1 MNIEKVISTVFH
13 KDSGISGSRI
23 TERFNTDAD
32 NRDDICQS
40 MNSAFII
47 SLCGTDHPEY
57 SNANNYLQKMQKDK
71 IYASLAKFLK
81 GGLQLISNEIEKRVQ
96 TDADFAARLTD
107 LNKYSESNIDFTS
120 TDAIDALWSVFFP
133 EAEGV
138 FTKKEKKS
146 EELRKKRIVKI
157 INPNMK
163 PITDPGKQMIFT
175 SNILLTIPDAKTD
188 IGSLGYSEELI
199 KGITLAAGEKQAF
212 FYDHPIQI
220 GTKPEANEIIYG
232 LKGLNNTADY
242 EKKNGNMDPGQKL
255 TCILSASVT
264 HKSLQKIAKRYIK
277 EELDNHGSFEHLD
290 IYIFTEEDTE
300 KLIDEIFLPAAA
312 LINNINTSNSD
323 KSIREELLKSI
334 FGVDG
339 EYGRHYSFLKAI
351 TAFWNILV
359 DTDKTA
365 TFKIDLDQI
374 FPEKELEE
382 QSGKSSFE
390 HFKSPLWGAE
400 GTDSSGNPVEL
411 GMIAGALVNEK
422 DIHKGLFT
430 PDVLFDTRQ
439 DLKLEERFFYSKLMM
454 GLSTGSELAT
464 RYGENG
470 IDGKRTCIQRI
481 HVTGGT
487 NGILVKALRK
497 HRPFTPGF
505 IGRAEDQAY
514 LLSVLGKNSTGLAY
528 LHEDGLIM
536 RHDKE
541 AFAGDAMKAASAGN
555 MIGDF
560 IRTLYFSRYAEI
572 LTDNISDI
580 KQTIDP
586 FTGCF
591 VSKIPLT
598 TVLLRFCMKTADL
611 FEAGDDQLASDF
623 MLQSFERLERSIEF
637 AYGKEDLLLKTYNK
651 ERKGWN
657 LFYDILDG
665 LENKDAVD
673 PIKKMVIQIKAAGIC
688 AGCKV

>member
-1 MNIEKVISTVFH
+1 MNIGKVINSILENNEFNLTEQIVNGSQNDSTNPSNIIRSLNTAFMI
-13 KDSGISGSRI
+13 SLSGSEHAEYKKAIDYLDRMKKDNFYGKLSEFYVKGKTFI
-23 TERFNTDAD
+23 EKEILNKVKTDSD
-32 NRDDICQS
+32 FKQNLL
-40 MNSAFII
+40 N
-47 SLCGTDHPEY
+47 L
-57 SNANNYLQKMQKDK
+57 N
-71 IYASLAKFLK
+71 
-81 GGLQLISNEIEKRVQ
+81 NEISKK
-96 TDADFAARLTD
+96 TNFTD
-107 LNKYSESNIDFTS
+107 LDS
-120 TDAIDALWSVFFP
+120 IDAYWSVFFP
-133 EAEGV
+133 EAV
-138 FTKKEKKS
+138 DIFTNKEKKS
-146 EELRKKRIVKI
+146 EELRKKRTVKI
-157 INPNMK
+157 TKPNPEPVK
-163 PITDPGKQMIFT
+163 DPGKQIIFT
-175 SNILLTIPDAKTD
+175 SNILLTIPDTKTD
-188 IGSLGYSEELI
+188 LKSLGYSEGLVN
-199 KGITLAAGEKQAF
+199 GINKAIGEKQVF

-232 LKGLNNTADY
+232 LKGLNNTAAY
-242 EKKNGNMDPGQKL
+242 EKKNGYMNQDQKL

-264 HKSLQKIAKRYIK
+264 HKGLQKIAKTYIK
-277 EELDNHGSFEHLD
+277 EELRNYDSFEHLD

-300 KLIDEIFLPAAA
+300 KLIDDIFLPSAS
-312 LINNINTSNSD
+312 LMGHSNSN
-323 KSIREELLKSI
+323 SEEILKTV

-359 DTDKTA
+359 DADKTA

-374 FPEKELEE
+374 FPEKELKE
-382 QSGKSSFE
+382 QSGHSAFE
-390 HFKSPLWGAE
+390 HFKSALWGAQ
-400 GTDSSGNPVEL
+400 GIDSFGNKVEL

-430 PDVLFDTRQ
+430 PDVVFDERKN
-439 DLKLEERFFYSKLMM
+439 LKLEERFFYSKLMM

-464 RYGENG
+464 RYKKDG
-470 IDGKRTCIQRI
+470 IDGVTSCIQRI

-487 NGILVKALRK
+487 NGILVNSLRK

-514 LLSVLGKNSTGLAY
+514 LLSVLGKNSTGLVY

-560 IRTLYFSRYAEI
+560 IRTLYFSRYTEI
-572 LTDNISDI
+572 LSDNISEI
-580 KQTIDP
+580 KKTIDP

-591 VSKIPLT
+591 VSKIPIT
-598 TVLLRFCMKTADL
+598 SVLLRFCMKAADL
-611 FEAGDDQLASDF
+611 FEEGKDSLASDF
-623 MLQSFERLERSIEF
+623 ILQSFERLEKSIDF
-637 AYGKEDLLLKTYNK
+637 AYGKKDLLLKAYN
-651 ERKGWN
+651 ENREGWN

-665 LENKDAVD
+665 LENKDVIN
-673 PIKKMVIQIKAAGIC
+673 PIKKMAIQIKAAGIS

>member
-1 MNIEKVISTVFH
+1 MNIEKIISAVFN
-13 KDSGISGSRI
+13 KDSKIQKTQI
-23 TERFNTDAD
+23 LENFNIHAK
-32 NRDDICQS
+32 NRNDICQS
-40 MNSAFII
+40 LNSSFLIL
-47 SLCGTDHPEY
+47 LCGRDHPEFTR
-57 SNANNYLQKMQKDK
+57 AKDYLKKMEKNK
-71 IYASLAKFLK
+71 TYASLAQFFTGSL
-81 GGLQLISNEIEKRVQ
+81 GLISAEIDNRVKND
-96 TDADFAARLTD
+96 TDFASRL
-107 LNKYSESNIDFTS
+107 LKLSKYSESNTNFSSLESI
-120 TDAIDALWSVFFP
+120 DAIWSVFFP
-133 EAEGV
+133 EAENV
-138 FTKKEKKS
+138 FVNKDQRS
-146 EELRKKRIVKI
+146 VELRQRRTVKI
-157 INPNMK
+157 KSLNQS

-175 SNILLTIPDAKTD
+175 SNILLTIPDKKTNLN
-188 IGSLGYSEELI
+188 SLGYSEELV
-199 KGITLAAGEKQAF
+199 KGINLAAREKQAF
-212 FYDHPIQI
+212 YYDHPIQI
-220 GTKPEANEIIYG
+220 GTKPEANEILYG
-232 LKGLNNTADY
+232 LNGLNNTAVY
-242 EKKNGNMDPGQKL
+242 EKKTGNMDSDQKL

-264 HKSLQKIAKRYIK
+264 HKGLQKIAKKYIK
-277 EELDNHGSFEHLD
+277 EELDKYGNFEHLD

-300 KLIDEIFLPAAA
+300 KIIDEIFLPVAE
-312 LINNINTSNSD
+312 IMNNN
-323 KSIREELLKSI
+323 KGEELLKTV

-351 TAFWNILV
+351 TAFWSILI
-359 DTDKTA
+359 DTDKIA

-374 FPEKELEE
+374 FPEKELKE
-382 QSGKSSFE
+382 QSGKSAFE
-390 HFKSPLWGAE
+390 HYKTPLWGAQ
-400 GTDSSGNPVEL
+400 GIDSFGKTIDL

-430 PDVLFDTRQ
+430 PDVEFDNRQ

-464 RYGENG
+464 RYGENS
-470 IDGKRTCIQRI
+470 IDGKTSCIQRI

-514 LLSVLGKNSTGLAY
+514 LLSVLGNHSTGLAY

-560 IRTLYFSRYAEI
+560 IRTLYFSRYTEI
-572 LTDNISDI
+572 LSDNISDI

-591 VSKIPLT
+591 VSKIPIT
-598 TVLLRFCMKTADL
+598 TVLLRYCMKAADL
-611 FEAGDDQLASDF
+611 FETGNSQLASDF
-623 MLQSFERLERSIEF
+623 MLQSFERLGKSINF
-637 AYGKEDLLLKTYNK
+637 AYGKEDLLQKAYIK
-651 ERKGWN
+651 DREGWN
-657 LFYDILDG
+657 LFYDVLNG
-665 LENKDAVD
+665 LENSEIVN
-673 PIKKMVIQIKAAGIC
+673 PIKKMAIHIKAAGIC

>member
-1 MNIEKVISTVFH
+1 MNIEKIISTVFN
-13 KDSGISGSRI
+13 KDSGIPGSQI
-23 TERFNTDAD
+23 TDRFNTSAE
-32 NRDDICQS
+32 NRNDICKS
-40 MNSAFII
+40 LNSAFII
-47 SLCGTDHPEY
+47 SLSGKGHSEY
-57 SNANNYLQKMQKDK
+57 NNADKYLKRMCKDNT
-71 IYASLAKFLK
+71 YAPLAKFFTE
-81 GGLQLISNEIEKRVQ
+81 GLQLISNEIVNRIQ
-96 TDADFAARLTD
+96 TDTDFASRLSD
-107 LNKYSESNIDFTS
+107 LNRYSESNTDFS
-120 TDAIDALWSVFFP
+120 SIEAIDAMWSVFFP
-133 EAEGV
+133 EAENV
-138 FTKKEKKS
+138 FSNKNQRS
-146 EELRKKRIVKI
+146 EELRKRRTVNIKNL
-157 INPNMK
+157 NPK

-175 SNILLTIPDAKTD
+175 SNILLTIPDKKTNLS
-188 IGSLGYSEELI
+188 SLGYSKDLL
-199 KGITLAAGEKQAF
+199 KGITLASSEKQTF
-212 FYDHPIQI
+212 YYDHPIQI

-232 LKGLNNTADY
+232 LNGLNTTVEY
-242 EKKNGNMDPGQKL
+242 EKKNGNMDSTQKM

-264 HKSLQKIAKRYIK
+264 HKGLQKIAKKYIK
-277 EELDNHGSFEHLD
+277 EELDKYGSFEHLD
-290 IYIFTEEDTE
+290 IYIFTEENTE
-300 KLIDEIFLPAAA
+300 KLINEVFMPVTTIM
-312 LINNINTSNSD
+312 NNS
-323 KSIREELLKSI
+323 RGEELLKAV

-351 TAFWNILV
+351 TAFWNILI
-359 DTDKTA
+359 DADKIA

-374 FPEKELEE
+374 FPEKELKE
-382 QSGKSSFE
+382 QTGKSAFE

-430 PDVLFDTRQ
+430 PDVEFDNRQ
-439 DLKLEERFFYSKLMM
+439 DLKLEERFFYSKLTM

-470 IDGKRTCIQRI
+470 IDGKTNCIQRI

-487 NGILVKALRK
+487 NGILVHALQK

-598 TVLLRFCMKTADL
+598 TVLLRFCMKAVDL

-623 MLQSFERLERSIEF
+623 MLRNFERLERSIEF

-657 LFYDILDG
+657 LFYDVLDG
-665 LENKDAVD
+665 LENKDVAD
-673 PIKKMVIQIKAAGIC
+673 PIKKMAIQIKAAGIC
-688 AGCKV
+688 AGCRI